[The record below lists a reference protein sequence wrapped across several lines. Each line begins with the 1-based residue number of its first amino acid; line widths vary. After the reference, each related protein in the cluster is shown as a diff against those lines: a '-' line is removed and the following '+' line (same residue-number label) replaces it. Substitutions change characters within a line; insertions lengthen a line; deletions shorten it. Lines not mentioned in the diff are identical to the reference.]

1 MLAERSPAHLLIPL
15 FCLLSGALTSL
26 GQPAAHM
33 PDSSSAAQQQA
44 LLKRV
49 LATELQSAQDS
60 AHPMR
65 YLLHKTSPRLT
76 STKEICETRDGSVAR
91 LISIN
96 DRPLSP
102 VDEQKEQARLDA
114 LLEDPELQRHRN
126 KSEDTDMERALMI
139 LRALPTAFLYQYAG
153 SADGPTGK
161 VERFTFKPNP
171 DFTPPNLETQVL
183 IAMYGQIWIDA
194 AHGHV
199 VRLEG
204 HLQRDEE
211 VGWGFLGR
219 LNKGGWI
226 VIEQANVGA
235 GQWRAVHFQMAI
247 TARVLFWTKV
257 FDTTEEETRFAPVP
271 AGLSYAQAIQK
282 MRSGGSVPGGR

>member
-114 LLEDPELQRHRN
+114 LLEDPELQRHRK

-235 GQWRAVHFQMAI
+235 I